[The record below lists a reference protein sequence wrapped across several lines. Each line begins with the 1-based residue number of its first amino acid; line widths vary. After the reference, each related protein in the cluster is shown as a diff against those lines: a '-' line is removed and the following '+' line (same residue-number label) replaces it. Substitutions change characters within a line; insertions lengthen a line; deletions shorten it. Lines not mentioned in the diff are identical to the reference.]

1 MNLNYRSCHI
11 SIPRKRRGNHKQTYT
26 VFDSL
31 NCLNLSMQG
40 AGFAVI
46 DHAAKVVAY
55 YKKLI
60 VWKSY
65 VARDE
70 CDMFPE
76 LTQYICGKEVDIK
89 QTIIGHLKQLGQKFV
104 DYYGDPLCHTNE
116 ND

>member
-1 MNLNYRSCHI
+1 
-11 SIPRKRRGNHKQTYT
+11 
-26 VFDSL
+26 
-31 NCLNLSMQG
+31 MQG

-76 LTQYICGKEVDIK
+76 LTQYICGKKVDIK
-89 QTIIGHLKQLGQKFV
+89 
-104 DYYGDPLCHTNE
+104 
-116 ND
+116 